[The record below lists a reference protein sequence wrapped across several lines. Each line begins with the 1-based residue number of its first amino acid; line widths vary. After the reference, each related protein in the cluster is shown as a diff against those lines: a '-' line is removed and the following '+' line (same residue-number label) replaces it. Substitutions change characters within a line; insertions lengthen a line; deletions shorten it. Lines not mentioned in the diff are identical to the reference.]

1 MKAKTAKQ
9 LDREIAA
16 ALLEAAI
23 VNVLRGSGH
32 RVMINKLKELVE
44 TVLGHKVHMTVFV
57 NTVHRMIADKRVIS
71 ERFIDDDDVRPRYR
85 LGDRG

>member
-16 ALLEAAI
+16 TLLETAI
-23 VNVLRGSGH
+23 VSALRGSGH
-32 RVMINKLKELVE
+32 RVMMINQLKELVE

-57 NTVHRMIADKRVIS
+57 NTLHRMIADKRVIS
-71 ERFIDDDDVRPRYR
+71 EREGDDSRPQYR
-85 LGDRG
+85 LGGRD